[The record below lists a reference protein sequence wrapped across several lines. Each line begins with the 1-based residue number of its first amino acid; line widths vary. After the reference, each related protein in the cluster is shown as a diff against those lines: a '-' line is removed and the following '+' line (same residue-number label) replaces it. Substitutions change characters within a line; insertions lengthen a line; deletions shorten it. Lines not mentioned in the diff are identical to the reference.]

1 MIRKKIYTY
10 LFLHLIFIFE
20 IIIYLLSDK
29 FNKGF
34 IMAKQD
40 YYELL
45 GVQKGASDDE
55 IKKAYRKMA
64 MKYHPDRNQGDKTA
78 EEKFKQINEA
88 YEVLKDPQK
97 KAAYDQFGHSAF
109 ENGMGGRGAGG
120 FGGGQGFGGFDFN
133 FGGGGAQGFG
143 GFSDIFSDIF
153 SDFMGGGS
161 PQGPQAR
168 KGQDL
173 RYDVS
178 ITLEEAF
185 TGITTEISF
194 RRNGKCKKC
203 NGQGGEKREVCPKC
217 HGQGFINA
225 RQGFF
230 VSQQVCP
237 ECGGLGYIIT
247 NPCRE
252 CNGTGV
258 GAEVKKLEIK
268 IPAGVDNG
276 TRLRVKGE
284 GEAGLTGN
292 PSGDLYVYITIKNNK
307 IFERDGKNLYIN
319 VPISFGLAALGGTIE
334 VPTIDG
340 TKAEVR
346 VPKGIQT
353 GEKLRLRGKGM
364 TGINSAIRGDM
375 YLNITVETPTKLTAH
390 QEELLREFEEDRRKN
405 GDSKNFFDKI
415 KEWL

>member
-1 MIRKKIYTY
+1 
-10 LFLHLIFIFE
+10 
-20 IIIYLLSDK
+20 
-29 FNKGF
+29 
-34 IMAKQD
+34 MAKQD

-45 GVQKGASDDE
+45 GIQKGASDDE

-64 MKYHPDRNQGDKTA
+64 MKYHPDRNQGDKSA
-78 EEKFKQINEA
+78 EEKFKEINEA

-109 ENGMGGRGAGG
+109 ENGMGGGSR
-120 FGGGQGFGGFDFN
+120 GGQGFGGFDFN
-133 FGGGGAQGFG
+133 FGGGAGGQGFG

-161 PQGPQAR
+161 SRGPQSH

-173 RYDVS
+173 RYDMS
-178 ITLEEAF
+178 ITLEQAF
-185 TGITTEISF
+185 TGLITEISF

-203 NGQGGEKREVCPKC
+203 NGMGGDKREVCSKC
-217 HGQGFINA
+217 HGSGVINV

-230 VSQQVCP
+230 MSQQVCP

-258 GAEVKKLEIK
+258 SAENKKLEIK

-284 GEAGLTGN
+284 GEAGLAGSE
-292 PSGDLYVYITIKNNK
+292 SGDLYVYISVKPNK
-307 IFERDGKNLYIN
+307 IFTRDNKSLYIN
-319 VPISFGLAALGGTIE
+319 VPISFGLAGLGGTIE

-340 TKAEVR
+340 TKAEVKIPR
-346 VPKGIQT
+346 GIQS

-364 TGINSAIRGDM
+364 TGINSPIRGDM
-375 YLNITVETPTKLTAH
+375 YLNINVETPTKLTAH
-390 QEELLREFEEDRRKN
+390 QEELLRAFEEDRIKN
-405 GDSKNFFDKI
+405 GADKNFFDKI
-415 KEWL
+415 KDWL

>member
-1 MIRKKIYTY
+1 MIRKKIKTY
-10 LFLHLIFIFE
+10 LFLHLIFDFE

-29 FNKGF
+29 FYKGF

-120 FGGGQGFGGFDFN
+120 QGFGGFDFN

-161 PQGPQAR
+161 PRGPQAR

-276 TRLRVKGE
+276 TRLRVRGE

-292 PSGDLYVYITIKNNK
+292 EAGDLYVYVTIKPNK
-307 IFERDGKNLYIN
+307 IFERDGKNLYVN

-346 VPKGIQT
+346 VPKGIQA

-364 TGINSAIRGDM
+364 TGINSSVRGDM
-375 YLNITVETPTKLTAH
+375 YLNITVETPTKLSAH
-390 QEELLREFEEDRRKN
+390 QEELLREFEEDRKKN